1 MNNIERAYELMKN
14 NEYHL
19 ALDLLN
25 KTLPTATADE
35 KFTIA
40 EIYKTWGFLD
50 EAKQLLIELH
60 EQFPEE
66 SEIIISLSQVY
77 IDQENDEKAMILL
90 NKINKSDP
98 SYLEALIQLADL
110 YEVQGLYEVSEAKLL
125 EAKQIAPDEIV
136 IDFALGELLFS
147 IGKYE
152 RSITYY
158 ERVLVTKEIF
168 NDVSILLRLAEA
180 YAGIGEYEKS
190 LHFYH
195 LVDDEDPNT
204 LFKHGLTAFYAK
216 EQQIAIQQWKRLLS
230 IDKYYHSAYVYLVKA
245 YQEEGLLNEAFEVA
259 TDGLHIDAYNKELYY
274 LTGQLAHQLGQTKA
288 SIEYISEA
296 IALDPEYKE
305 AVLFLVNYYNELFQ
319 YEQIVDL
326 LRDLNEMGAREPLYD
341 WELAKAFVELEK
353 YDLATIHYE
362 KAYPLLEHDSR
373 FLREYAYFLVEE
385 GNIKGAIKI
394 FEQYLA
400 IEKNDYDTSA
410 YVKRLIEDNYF

>member
-110 YEVQGLYEVSEAKLL
+110 YEAQGLYEVSEARLL

-158 ERVLVTKEIF
+158 ERVLVTSEIF
-168 NDVSILLRLAEA
+168 NDVSIRLRLSEA
-180 YAGIGEYEKS
+180 YAGIGKYERA
-190 LHFYH
+190 LQFYH
-195 LVDDEDPNT
+195 LVDDDDPNT

-216 EQQIAIQQWKRLLS
+216 ERQIAIQKWNQLLEH
-230 IDKYYHSAYVYLVKA
+230 DKYYYSAYVYLVKA
-245 YQEEGLLNEAFEVA
+245 YEEEGQIDEAFEIA
-259 TDGLHIDAYNKELYY
+259 TDGLHIDAYYKELFY
-274 LTGQLAHQLGQTKA
+274 LTGKHTHQLGRTEEA
-288 SIEYISEA
+288 IDYIHEA
-296 IALDPEYKE
+296 IALYPEYKE
-305 AVLFLVNYYNELFQ
+305 AVLFLVNYYKNQFQ
-319 YEQIVDL
+319 YESIVEL
-326 LRDLNEMGAREPLYD
+326 LLDLNSMGIREPLYN
-341 WELAKAFVELEK
+341 WELAKAYIELEK
-353 YDLATIHYE
+353 YDSATEQYKITYD
-362 KAYPLLEHDSR
+362 LLKHDSQ
-373 FLREYAYFLVEE
+373 F
-385 GNIKGAIKI
+385 
-394 FEQYLA
+394 
-400 IEKNDYDTSA
+400 
-410 YVKRLIEDNYF
+410 